1 MPEVLKRLRE
11 IEKEVLSRADEAAE
25 HVGSIRLVN
34 HSGKRA
40 MPSFEPPVPGVTEEP
55 SVEVREVDG
64 EGEDD
69 VRKMEE
75 EALDTL
81 AKLDVG
87 GGGASIL
94 DSEGGTWRTA
104 RWDEAMFDAMH
115 ESEIKG
121 KHTPTAGSFVHSL
134 TFRPSTTAP
143 IERHIFLIC
152 LGSAYRLDL
161 LNRCRPR

>member
-1 MPEVLKRLRE
+1 MSEVLSRLRE
-11 IEKEVLSRADEAAE
+11 IEREVLSRTDESAE

-40 MPSFEPPVPGVTEEP
+40 MPSFDPPKAGVKEETGQEP
-55 SVEVREVDG
+55 R
-64 EGEDD
+64 EGEQEGEEA

-81 AKLDVG
+81 AKLDLE

-104 RWDEAMFDAMH
+104 RWDEGLFSAMKG
-115 ESEIKG
+115 SELQG
-121 KHTPTAGSFVHSL
+121 ELF
-134 TFRPSTTAP
+134 
-143 IERHIFLIC
+143 FL
-152 LGSAYRLDL
+152 
-161 LNRCRPR
+161 

>member
-1 MPEVLKRLRE
+1 MAEVLSRLRE
-11 IEKEVLSRADEAAE
+11 IEREVLNRTDESAE

-40 MPSFEPPVPGVTEEP
+40 MPSFEPPEVGVNEETGQDP
-55 SVEVREVDG
+55 REEEH
-64 EGEDD
+64 EGEEA

-81 AKLDVG
+81 AKLDLE

-104 RWDEAMFDAMH
+104 RWDEGMFSAMKSSDIQGNM
-115 ESEIKG
+115 
-121 KHTPTAGSFVHSL
+121 
-134 TFRPSTTAP
+134 
-143 IERHIFLIC
+143 
-152 LGSAYRLDL
+152 AYSHRSGA
-161 LNRCRPR
+161 